1 MKTDGLDFLFKT
13 SDVTKFENMN
23 DLAINIFE
31 LQFYQEGITWKHKLI
46 PIAVSEKNSET
57 VIDLVI
63 YKNHY
68 ALIKKLHVFLGNHNS
83 KFVCRRCLACFKNR
97 NVLEKHI
104 ERCRQQDITA
114 IRVSKESHLNVEEA
128 LS

>member
-1 MKTDGLDFLFKT
+1 MKTDGLDFPFKT
-13 SDVTKFENMN
+13 SDVTKVENMN

-83 KFVCRRCLACFKNR
+83 KFICRRCLACFKNVLGVALKLIRR
-97 NVLEKHI
+97 NSKI
-104 ERCRQQDITA
+104 EFKLDRLREFKD
-114 IRVSKESHLNVEEA
+114 RVQAKD
-128 LS
+128 